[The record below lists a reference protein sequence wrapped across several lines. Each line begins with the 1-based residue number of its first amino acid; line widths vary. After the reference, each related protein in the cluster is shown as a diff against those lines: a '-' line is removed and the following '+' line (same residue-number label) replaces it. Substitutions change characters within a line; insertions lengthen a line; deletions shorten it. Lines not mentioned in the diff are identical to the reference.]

1 MTPEINF
8 AARNDATE
16 ISRPVSDATDV
27 TDRAGADESLRR
39 AEMELREAQRLAGV
53 GSWQWDPATDTV
65 SWSEE
70 LYRIK
75 GLDPRTPVP
84 GYKDHGQLYTEESW
98 SRLQRAV
105 ENTLRTGVPY
115 ELELE
120 IVRPDGTLR
129 WITSR
134 GEAQCDSS
142 GCLVGLRGTAQD
154 ITERKHREDSLRL
167 FRSLID
173 GSNDALEVL
182 DPVTLGFLDVNH
194 KACAEL
200 GYSREELLALSV
212 RDIDP
217 LVDET
222 RLTTVVE
229 QCALSGF
236 ALFESV
242 HRRKD
247 GSTFPVEV
255 NIKPIV
261 LDRRYCV
268 AVVRDITD
276 RKRAQEALR
285 ESEERLR
292 LAAEAARIFA
302 FTWDAATDEIVC
314 SGTTALGFDPS
325 AQTTGRQLLAR
336 VPKEDRERLRASIAQ
351 LTPDQP
357 HLRVCHRMTRA
368 DGEVVWVERH
378 SRAYFDAN
386 GKLARIVGM
395 AMDITERKLAEEA
408 VSRVNSRLIDAQE
421 AERARMGR
429 ELHDNIGQRLALLA
443 LTLRQLTSL
452 HAGDSSDVRH
462 CMEALE
468 KQTAELRADV
478 QALSHELH
486 SARLQHL
493 GMVAAM
499 KGFCA
504 DLAEQ
509 QNVDI
514 DFGHAGVPRNVPPP
528 ISLCLY
534 RVLQEALHNA
544 VRHSKA
550 RRFDVHLRGTSG
562 AVQLAVRDQGRGF
575 DLEAAARGRGLGLTS
590 MKERLKLVGG
600 EFSIESQMKQGTTI
614 FARVPLEATRERK
627 RAN

>member
-1 MTPEINF
+1 MTP
-8 AARNDATE
+8 ATN
-16 ISRPVSDATDV
+16 V

-39 AEMELREAQRLAGV
+39 TEMELREAQRLAGV

-65 SWSEE
+65 VWSEE

-75 GLDPRTPVP
+75 GLDPHIPVP
-84 GYKDHGQLYTEESW
+84 GYKDHAQLYTEESW

-105 ENTLRTGVPY
+105 EHTLRTGVPY
-115 ELELE
+115 ELEIE

-129 WITSR
+129 WITAR
-134 GEAQCDSS
+134 GEAQRDAT
-142 GCLVGLRGTAQD
+142 GRLAGLRGTAQD
-154 ITERKHREDSLRL
+154 ITERKQREDSLRL

-182 DPVTLGFLDVNH
+182 EPHTLQFLEVND
-194 KACAEL
+194 KACADL
-200 GYSREELLALSV
+200 GYTREELLSLTV

-217 LVDET
+217 LVDEK
-222 RLTTVVE
+222 RMTTVAE
-229 QCALSGF
+229 QIARAGYVI
-236 ALFESV
+236 FESV

-255 NIKPIV
+255 NMKLIV
-261 LDRRYCV
+261 LDRPYRV

-276 RKRAQEALR
+276 RRRAQEALR

-325 AQTTGRQLLAR
+325 TQTTGRQLLAR
-336 VPKEDRERLRASIAQ
+336 IPTEDRERLRANIAQ

-357 HLRVCHRMTRA
+357 YLRVCHRMTRA
-368 DGEVVWVERH
+368 DGDVVWVERH

-395 AMDITERKLAEEA
+395 AMDITERKLADEA
-408 VSRVNSRLIDAQE
+408 LSSVSSRLIEAQE

-443 LTLRQLTSL
+443 LTLGQLKSL

-504 DLAEQ
+504 ELAQ
-509 QNVDI
+509 QQSVDI
-514 DFGHAGVPRNVPPP
+514 DFGHAGVPRNVPPA

-600 EFSIESQMKQGTTI
+600 EFSIESQLKQGTTVV
-614 FARVPLEATRERK
+614 ARVPLETTRERK